1 MHAAYITAALFF
13 AHQSPAIDCGA
24 SRYGEVIKKTTSLI
38 LEKAAIGSLVREFP
52 TFNGTPE
59 CTRVKFSIDSDGRAI
74 NISMPESSGNFDV
87 DMAVVR
93 SVKKYHFRTETFGAF
108 RTYMLVFKV
117 DYNKIPSNYF
127 NK

>member
-1 MHAAYITAALFF
+1 MYAAYIITALFF
-13 AHQSPAIDCGA
+13 AHHSPATDCGA
-24 SRYGEVIKKTTSLI
+24 SRYSEVIKKTTSLI
-38 LEKAAIGSLVREFP
+38 LEKAPIGSLVREFP
-52 TFNGTPE
+52 TSKGTPE
-59 CTRVKFSIDSDGRAI
+59 CARVRFSIDSDGRAI

-87 DMAVVR
+87 DMAVVG